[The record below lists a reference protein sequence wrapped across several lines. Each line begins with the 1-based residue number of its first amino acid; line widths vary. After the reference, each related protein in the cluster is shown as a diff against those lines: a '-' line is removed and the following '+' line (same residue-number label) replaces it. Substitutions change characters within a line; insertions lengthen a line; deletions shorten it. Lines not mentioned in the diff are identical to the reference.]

1 MGNLI
6 SDVGF
11 PKGVFNIVTG
21 FGEEAGLHICE
32 NKLINH
38 ITFTGSVETGR
49 KVYKNSTNTF
59 KTVVLELGGKNPMI
73 IFEDADIDRAVNY
86 AIKGAYSNSGQV
98 CSSSS
103 RIIIHEN
110 IFDQFIYKFKTQVS
124 KLKIGN
130 PLDNPDLGPV
140 VSESQYNK
148 ITGLLHN
155 AVQCGAEVICGGN
168 SLKGSLGG
176 YFIEPTF

>member
-21 FGEEAGLHICE
+21 FGEEVGLHICE

-38 ITFTGSVETGR
+38 SYILLGLVETGR

-59 KTVVLELGGKNPMI
+59 KTVVLELGKNPMI

-86 AIKGAYSNSGQV
+86 AIKGAYSNFRS
-98 CSSSS
+98 
-103 RIIIHEN
+103 
-110 IFDQFIYKFKTQVS
+110 
-124 KLKIGN
+124 
-130 PLDNPDLGPV
+130 
-140 VSESQYNK
+140 
-148 ITGLLHN
+148 GLL
-155 AVQCGAEVICGGN
+155 
-168 SLKGSLGG
+168 
-176 YFIEPTF
+176 FIIKDNYS